1 MIEITGAGLDL
12 ETVAAV
18 ARARDR
24 VGPLTREA
32 RDRMEASLAWVGR
45 AAEGDAGVY
54 GINTGFGVLAHKRI
68 DAEDAARLSRNVI
81 LKCCAGAG
89 PPLEPDVVRAMM
101 VIRADTLARGNSG
114 VRPLLVETY
123 AAMLNA
129 GVTPYVPSKGSL
141 GASGDLAPLAHIA
154 VVMTRD
160 PDGSGRPDWSGQ
172 AYFDGELLDGAEAM
186 RRAGIERFVPGP
198 KEGLALTNG
207 TNLMLAAAVLAV
219 LDAESLLEH
228 ATASA
233 ALSFEALQALSPAFD
248 ARLHEAS
255 GQRGQPEVAAE
266 IRRLT
271 AGSELIDAD
280 ETRVQDA
287 YSIRCTPQ
295 VLGPVTDAVGFVRSR
310 VASLLRGSSDN
321 PLVFV
326 DAEGRG
332 DAVSGGNFHGQ
343 GLAFWLDLLGI
354 VMSEVAS
361 LAERRTFRLLTPEL
375 SNGLPTMLVPDAG
388 LDSGLMMG
396 QYTQAALVSENKTLA
411 HPDSVDSIPSSAN
424 QEDHVSMGA
433 NAARHCREILDNVRR
448 VLAIELMTA
457 AQGVDLRPDGPV
469 RLGWGTGI
477 VHRAVRER
485 VDRYEHDRPLTPDVD
500 ALTELV
506 RSGTIM
512 ERMAKL
518 ERGE

>member
-1 MIEITGAGLDL
+1 MIEITGSGLDL
-12 ETVAAV
+12 DAVAAIS
-18 ARARDR
+18 RAGERI
-24 VGPLTREA
+24 GPLTPEA
-32 RDRMEASLAWVGR
+32 RDRMEASLAWVDR
-45 AAEGDAGVY
+45 AAEGNEAVY

-68 DAEDAARLSRNVI
+68 DSEDASRLSRNVV
-81 LKCCAGAG
+81 LKCCAGTG

-101 VIRADTLARGNSG
+101 AIRADTLARGNSG
-114 VRPLLVETY
+114 VRPLLVEVY

-160 PDGSGRPDWSGQ
+160 PDGSDRPDRSGR
-172 AYFDGELLDGAEAM
+172 AYFDGELLEGAEAM

-207 TNLMLAAAVLAV
+207 TNLMLACAVLAV

-228 ATASA
+228 AAVSA
-233 ALSFEALQALSPAFD
+233 ALSFEALQALSAALD
-248 ARLHEAS
+248 LRIHEAS
-255 GQRGQPEVAAE
+255 GQRGQAEMAAS
-266 IRRLT
+266 IRGLL

-295 VLGPVTDAVGFVRSR
+295 VLGPARDAVGFVRSR
-310 VASLLRGSSDN
+310 VESLLEGSSDN
-321 PLVFV
+321 PLIFV

-332 DAVSGGNFHGQ
+332 SAVSGGNFHGQ

-354 VMSEVAS
+354 VMAEVAS
-361 LAERRTFRLLTPEL
+361 IAERRTFRLLTPEL

-424 QEDHVSMGA
+424 QEDHVSMGP

-469 RLGWGTGI
+469 RLGWGTRI
-477 VHRAVRER
+477 AHQAVREQ
-485 VDRYEHDRPLTPDVD
+485 VDRYDHDRPLTPDVD
-500 ALTELV
+500 ALTDLV
-506 RSGTIM
+506 RSDTILR
-512 ERMAKL
+512 RMAEL
-518 ERGE
+518 ERSE